1 VEEVHI
7 SIGLLHL
14 VALGL
19 VITVPRTPFGSPRAG
34 RVSNAVGL
42 GRLRCRVLSSDERR
56 LDAVSDQFD
65 AVSFS
70 VSG

>member
-1 VEEVHI
+1 M

-14 VALGL
+14 VVLGL
-19 VITVPRTPFGSPRAG
+19 VITVLRTPFKSPTAG
-34 RVSNAVGL
+34 RVSNASVSAG
-42 GRLRCRVLSSDERR
+42 LRCRVLSSDERR